1 MKTAAY
7 PLGQLA
13 VLIEGEVIGDS
24 GLTITGA
31 SSLED
36 AQVGHI
42 SYVAGPE
49 ALPRG
54 EQSEA
59 SALIV
64 TPATLTATKPV
75 IVTEDPRLAFSK
87 VLELFAPERRLPIGL
102 DPTAHLGANA
112 HLGQRV
118 AIGAGAFI
126 GDNVV
131 IGDDVIIHPLAYVGH
146 EVTIGDGTELHPQ
159 TYIGDRVTL
168 GKRVLVHAGTAIGG
182 DGFGY
187 LQTDAGHRKI
197 PQIGTVILEDDVE
210 IGANST
216 VDRATVTATRIGR
229 GSKIDDHVHIAHN
242 VIIGEHCLLCGQ
254 VGISGSVVIG
264 NFVVLAGQVGVSDHV
279 HIADKVVISGG
290 AKVWGN
296 ICEPGIYSGTP
307 ARPHQSAFRVT
318 AVQQKLPDMLKRLRE
333 LEKRGGIGRLVGERP
348 FAKNT
353 RGAREIRP
361 LFCGRPSNDH
371 RAGALEAIADTVRSR
386 AISVW

>member
-13 VLIEGEVIGDS
+13 ILVEGQLIGDS

-36 AQVGHI
+36 AQAGHI
-42 SYVAGPE
+42 SYVADPG
-49 ALPRG
+49 ALLRG

-64 TPATLTATKPV
+64 SRTSLTSTKPV

-87 VLELFAPERRLPIGL
+87 VLELFAPERRLPIGIH
-102 DPTAHLGANA
+102 PTAHVGSNA
-112 HLGQRV
+112 HLGKRV
-118 AIGAGAFI
+118 AIGAGAFV

-131 IGDDVIIHPLAYVGH
+131 VGDDAIIHPMVYVGH
-146 EVTIGDGTELHPQ
+146 EVTIADGAELHPQ
-159 TYIGDRVTL
+159 VYIGDRVTL
-168 GKRVLVHAGTAIGG
+168 GKRVQIHAGTTVGG

-187 LQTDAGHRKI
+187 LQAEDGHRKI
-197 PQIGTVILEDDVE
+197 PQIGTVIVEDDVE

-242 VIIGEHCLLCGQ
+242 VVIGEHCLICGQ
-254 VGISGSVVIG
+254 VGISGSVSIG
-264 NFVVLAGQVGVSDHV
+264 NFVVLAGQVGISDHV
-279 HIADKVVISGG
+279 TITDRVVVSGG
-290 AKVWGN
+290 AKVWGD
-296 ICEPGIYSGTP
+296 ISKPGIYSGTP

-318 AVQQKLPDMLKRLRE
+318 AAQQKLPDLLKRVRDLERRLEE
-333 LEKRGGIGRLVGERP
+333 LE
-348 FAKNT
+348 
-353 RGAREIRP
+353 
-361 LFCGRPSNDH
+361 H
-371 RAGALEAIADTVRSR
+371 R
-386 AISVW
+386 

>member
-13 VLIEGEVIGDS
+13 ALIEGELIGDG

-36 AQVGHI
+36 AQAGHI

-54 EQSEA
+54 EQSDA

-64 TPATLTATKPV
+64 TPATLTTLKPV
-75 IVTEDPRLAFSK
+75 IITEDPRLAFSK
-87 VLELFAPERRLPIGL
+87 VLELFAPERRLPIGIH
-102 DPTAHLGANA
+102 PTAHVGANA
-112 HLGQRV
+112 HLGKRV
-118 AIGAGAFI
+118 AIGAGAFV

-131 IGDDVIIHPLAYVGH
+131 IGDDVIIHPLVYLGH

-159 TYIGDRVTL
+159 TYLGDRVTL
-168 GKRVLVHAGTAIGG
+168 GKRVLIHAGTAIGG

-187 LQTDAGHRKI
+187 LQTEQGHRKI
-197 PQIGTVILEDDVE
+197 PQIGTVIIEDDVE

-229 GSKIDDHVHIAHN
+229 GTKIDDHVHIAHN
-242 VIIGEHCLLCGQ
+242 VVIGEHCLLCGQ
-254 VGISGSVVIG
+254 VGISGSVTIG

-279 HIADKVVISGG
+279 RIADRAIISGG

-296 ICEPGIYSGTP
+296 ICGPGVYSGIP
-307 ARPHQSAFRVT
+307 ARPHQAAFRVT
-318 AVQQKLPDMLKRLRE
+318 AAQQKLPELLKRVRD
-333 LEKRGGIGRLVGERP
+333 LEKKLAKLEEEGR
-348 FAKNT
+348 
-353 RGAREIRP
+353 
-361 LFCGRPSNDH
+361 
-371 RAGALEAIADTVRSR
+371 
-386 AISVW
+386 

>member
-13 VLIEGEVIGDS
+13 VLIEGELIGDS

-42 SYVAGPE
+42 SYVAGRD
-49 ALPRG
+49 ALSRG
-54 EQSEA
+54 EVSEA

-64 TPATLTATKPV
+64 DKTSLTACKPI

-87 VLELFAPERRLPIGL
+87 VLELFAPERRLPVGIH
-102 DPTAHLGANA
+102 PTAQIGANA
-112 HLGQRV
+112 HLGRRI
-118 AIGAGAFI
+118 AIGAGAFV
-126 GDNVV
+126 GDNAV

-146 EVTIGDGTELHPQ
+146 EVTIGGGTELHPQ
-159 TYIGDRVTL
+159 VYIGDRVTL
-168 GKRVLVHAGTAIGG
+168 GQRVLVHAGTTIGG

-187 LQTDAGHRKI
+187 LQTEQGHRKI
-197 PQIGTVILEDDVE
+197 PQIGTVIIEDDVE

-229 GSKIDDHVHIAHN
+229 GTKVDDHVHIAHN

-264 NFVVLAGQVGVSDHV
+264 NFVVLAGQVGISDHV
-279 HIADKVVISGG
+279 RIADKIVVSGG

-296 ICEPGIYSGTP
+296 LCEPGVYSGTP

-318 AVQQKLPDMLKRLRE
+318 AAVQKLPEMMKRLRE
-333 LEKRGGIGRLVGERP
+333 LEK
-348 FAKNT
+348 K
-353 RGAREIRP
+353 
-361 LFCGRPSNDH
+361 
-371 RAGALEAIADTVRSR
+371 LEGLEGK
-386 AISVW
+386 

>member
-13 VLIEGEVIGDS
+13 VLIQGELIGDS

-36 AQVGHI
+36 AQAGHI
-42 SYVAGPE
+42 SYVAGRE
-49 ALPRG
+49 VLWRG

-64 TPATLTATKPV
+64 DKTSLTSCKPI

-87 VLELFAPERRLPIGL
+87 VLELFAPERRLPVGI
-102 DPTAHLGANA
+102 DPSARVGANA
-112 HLGQRV
+112 HLGKRV

-131 IGDDVIIHPLAYVGH
+131 IGDDVVIHPMVYVGH
-146 EVTIGDGTELHPQ
+146 EVTIGAGTELHPQ
-159 TYIGDRVTL
+159 VYIGDRVTL
-168 GKRVLVHAGTAIGG
+168 GKRVQVQAGTAIGG

-187 LQTDAGHRKI
+187 LQTDEGHRKI
-197 PQIGTVILEDDVE
+197 PQIGTVIVEDDVE

-229 GSKIDDHVHIAHN
+229 GTKIDDHVHIAHN

-264 NFVVLAGQVGVSDHV
+264 NFVVLAGQVGISDHV
-279 HIADKVVISGG
+279 RISDKIVVSGG

-296 ICEPGIYSGTP
+296 LCEPGVYSGIP

-318 AVQQKLPDMLKRLRE
+318 AMVQKLPEMMKRLRE
-333 LEKRGGIGRLVGERP
+333 LEKKMQE
-348 FAKNT
+348 
-353 RGAREIRP
+353 
-361 LFCGRPSNDH
+361 
-371 RAGALEAIADTVRSR
+371 LEGK
-386 AISVW
+386 